1 MNEIPATLPFSPT
14 SEEIRLGEDTRRE
27 RFWKLWGTYL
37 SERQWGTV
45 REDYSADGDVWKSF
59 PFEQARSRVYR
70 WGEDGLLGL
79 SDRFGR
85 LCFGVALWNGKDP
98 ILKERLFGLSGPQG
112 NHGEDVKEL
121 YYYLDATPTH
131 SYCKGL
137 YKYPQAEFPYAE
149 LVAENGRRSQLQPEY
164 ELIDTGIF
172 DQNRYFDVQVE
183 YAKGSIKDILI
194 KVSISNRGPEQADLV
209 FLPTLWYRNT
219 WAWGQIGEECLVEPK
234 IFVAAPGKISA
245 LHQVMGEY
253 EMTFEKGPDG
263 KLPEFLFTDNET
275 NTQLLYGD
283 PSKRR
288 YTKDAFHDAVIHGKG
303 DAVNPENFGT
313 KVAGRYNLSISA
325 GESVVICMRLMEKGA
340 AEGEPFDDSFN
351 DIFAARIKEADE
363 FYDRIIKPSLTDEER
378 RVSRQAYAGLLWSK
392 QFYNLVQ
399 TEWQRGDTTEPPPPP
414 GHSARNCDWDHIFN
428 RDVLSMPDAWEYPYY
443 CSWDLAFHTVAL
455 SGIDASYCKDQLILL
470 LREWY
475 THPNGQ
481 MPAYEWNFSDV
492 NPPVHGWAA
501 LILYYS
507 EKLKGHTDLEFLEK
521 VFQKLLINFT
531 WWVNRKDSDGNNLF
545 EGGFLGFDNISVFDR
560 SKPLPTGGKLKQVD
574 GSAWMALYC
583 LVMLRMALE
592 LALDNPVY
600 ADMGTK
606 FITHFVRI
614 VEAMNDFGGSGL
626 WDEEDGF
633 YYDHLK
639 LENESIPIKVRSIVG
654 LIPMFANGIVTPEMR
669 NFNPGYKNRLEW
681 FIKNR
686 PALCRHLLE
695 TNQVVANSPDAMH
708 LLTAT
713 PRDRLE
719 RILRYMFDE
728 EEFLSPHGIRS
739 VSKFHEKH
747 PYTYTVNGE
756 NYSVDYEPG
765 EGRARMFGGNSNW
778 RGPVWM
784 PINFMIIKSLGAYY
798 QFYGDS
804 FKVEFP
810 TRSGNWVTL
819 KEARKLLAERV
830 SSLFTP
836 DEKGHR
842 PCHGGD
848 ERYAS
853 DPFWKDLILFNEY
866 FHGDTGR
873 GCGASHQT
881 GWTALVAEILAD
893 DSPVLED
900 NKLHYGSHS

>member
-1 MNEIPATLPFSPT
+1 MNDTASMEPT
-14 SEEIRLGEDTRRE
+14 TEEIRLGEDARRE

-45 REDYSADGDVWKSF
+45 REDYSSDGDVWSSF
-59 PFEQARSRVYR
+59 PFDHARSRVYR

-85 LCFGVALWNGKDP
+85 LCFGLALWNGKDP

-137 YKYPQAEFPYAE
+137 YKYPQSEFPYAD
-149 LVAENGRRSQLQPEY
+149 LIAENGRRSQLQPEY
-164 ELIDTGIF
+164 ELVDTGVF
-172 DQNRYFDVQVE
+172 DQSRYFDVQVE

-194 KVSISNRGPEQADLV
+194 RVTISNRGPEQADLV

-219 WAWGQIGEECLVEPK
+219 WSWGAIAEECLTEPK
-234 IFVAAPGKISA
+234 ISIASPAAISA
-245 LHQVMGEY
+245 SHEVMGDY

-263 KLPEFLFTDNET
+263 SLPQFLFTDNET
-275 NTQLLYGD
+275 NTERLYGV
-283 PSKRR
+283 PSGRR
-288 YTKDAFHDAVIHGKG
+288 YTKDGFHDAVIHGKS
-303 DAVNPENFGT
+303 DAVNPERFGT
-313 KVAGRYNLSISA
+313 KAAARYNLSIPA
-325 GESVVICMRLMEKGA
+325 GGSVSLRMRLSAKGEI
-340 AEGEPFDDSFN
+340 EGEPLDDSFN
-351 DIFAARIKEADE
+351 DIFGLRTREADE
-363 FYDRIIKPSLTDEER
+363 FYDSKISPTLSMEEK
-378 RVSRQAYAGLLWSK
+378 RVARQSYAGLLWSK

-399 TEWQRGDTTEPPPPP
+399 TEWAKGDSTEPPPPA
-414 GHSARNCDWDHIFN
+414 GHSLRNQDWENIFN
-428 RDVLSMPDAWEYPYY
+428 RDLISMPDTWEYPYY
-443 CSWDLAFHTVAL
+443 CSWDLAFHMVAL
-455 SGIDASYCKDQLILL
+455 NRIDASYCKDQLILL

-492 NPPVHGWAA
+492 NPPVHGWAT
-501 LILYYS
+501 LMLYYS
-507 EKLKGHTDLEFLEK
+507 EKLKGNHDPDFLEK
-521 VFQKLLINFT
+521 IFQKLLINFT

-560 SKPLPTGGKLKQVD
+560 SKPLPTGGKLKQAD

-592 LALDNPVY
+592 LALENPVY

-606 FITHFVRI
+606 FLTHFTRI
-614 VEAMNDFGGSGL
+614 VEAINDFGGAGL
-626 WDEEDGF
+626 WDEQDGF

-639 LENESIPIKVRSIVG
+639 LEDQSIPIKVRSIVG
-654 LIPMFANGIVTPEMR
+654 FIPMFAAGIVTPEMR

-686 PALCRHLLE
+686 PELCRHMLD
-695 TNQVVANSPDAMH
+695 TNCGVTDGPDAAH
-708 LLTAT
+708 LLTVT
-713 PRDRLE
+713 PRKRLE
-719 RILRYMFDE
+719 SILRYMFDE

-739 VSKFHEKH
+739 VSKYHEEH

-756 NYSVDYEPG
+756 TYSVDYEPG
-765 EGRARMFGGNSNW
+765 EGETRMFGGNSNW

-784 PINFMIIKSLGAYY
+784 PINFMIIRTLKMYD
-798 QFYGDS
+798 QFYGDG

-819 KEARKLLAERV
+819 GEASQLLAKRV
-830 SSLFTP
+830 TSLFVP
-836 DEKGHR
+836 DSEGNR

-848 ERYAS
+848 ARYAS
-853 DPFWKDLILFNEY
+853 DPYWKDLILFNEY

-881 GWTALVAEILAD
+881 GWTALVAEILANEN
-893 DSPVLED
+893 PILTD
-900 NKLHYGSHS
+900 NLRQEAATHKA

>member
-1 MNEIPATLPFSPT
+1 MNDTASMEPT
-14 SEEIRLGEDTRRE
+14 AEEIRLGEDTRRE

-45 REDYSADGDVWKSF
+45 REDYSADGDVWSSF
-59 PFEQARSRVYR
+59 PFDHARSRVYR
-70 WGEDGLLGL
+70 WGEDGILGM

-85 LCFGVALWNGKDP
+85 LCFGLALWNGKDP

-137 YKYPQAEFPYAE
+137 YKYPQAKFPYQ
-149 LVAENGRRSQLQPEY
+149 QLIDVNAKRGQDQREY
-164 ELIDTGIF
+164 ELVDTGVF

-194 KVSISNRGPEQADLV
+194 KVTISNRGPEQADLV

-219 WAWGQIGEECLVEPK
+219 WSWGNIAEECLTEPRLSQ
-234 IFVAAPGKISA
+234 VRPGVIRTSHA
-245 LHQVMGEY
+245 VMGEGV
-253 EMTFEKGPDG
+253 MTFEKGPDG
-263 KLPEFLFTDNET
+263 TPPELLFTDNET
-275 NTQLLYGD
+275 NTERLYG
-283 PSKRR
+283 SKSARR
-288 YTKDAFHDAVIHGKG
+288 FFKDALHDAVIDGKS
-303 DAVNPENFGT
+303 DAVNPEKFGT
-313 KVAGRYNLSISA
+313 KVAARYNLSIPA
-325 GESVVICMRLMEKGA
+325 GESVVLRMRLT
-340 AEGEPFDDSFN
+340 AEGETEGEALDDSFE
-351 DIFAARIKEADE
+351 DIFATRIKEADE
-363 FYDRIIKPSLTDEER
+363 FYSAILKTDLTAEEKK
-378 RVSRQAYAGLLWSK
+378 VARQAYAGLLWSK

-399 TEWQRGDTTEPPPPP
+399 TEWQKGDSTEPTPAP
-414 GHSARNCDWDHIFN
+414 GHDLRNKDWDNIFN

-455 SGIDASYCKDQLILL
+455 NRIDASYCKDQLILL

-501 LILYYS
+501 VMLYYS
-507 EKLKGHTDLEFLEK
+507 EKNRGRRDTVFLEK
-521 VFQKLLINFT
+521 IFQKLLLNFN

-560 SKPLPTGGKLKQVD
+560 SKPLPTGGRLKQAD
-574 GSAWMALYC
+574 GSAWMAFYC
-583 LVMLRMALE
+583 LLMLRMSLE
-592 LALDNPVY
+592 LALENPVY

-606 FITHFVRI
+606 FLTHFTRI
-614 VEAMNDFGGSGL
+614 VEAINDFGGAGL
-626 WDEEDGF
+626 WDEQDGF

-639 LENESIPIKVRSIVG
+639 LEDQSIPIKVRSIVG
-654 LIPMFANGIVTPEMR
+654 LIPMLAAGIVTPEMR
-669 NFNPGYKNRLEW
+669 NFNPGYKNRLDW
-681 FIKNR
+681 FLKNR
-686 PALCRHLLE
+686 PELCRNLIE
-695 TNQVVANSPDAMH
+695 MNGGVSEGPDAFH
-708 LLTAT
+708 LLTVT
-713 PRDRLE
+713 PRKRLE
-719 RILRYMFDE
+719 SILRYMFDE
-728 EEFLSPHGIRS
+728 DEFLSPHGIRS
-739 VSKFHEKH
+739 VSKYHENH

-756 NYSVDYEPG
+756 VYSVDYEPG
-765 EGRARMFGGNSNW
+765 EGKTRMFGGNSNW

-784 PINFMIIKSLGAYY
+784 PINFLIIRSLKMYG
-798 QFYGDS
+798 QFYGDT

-810 TRSGNWVTL
+810 TRSGNWVNLT
-819 KEARKLLAERV
+819 EASNLLTQRV
-830 SSLFTP
+830 TSLFLP
-836 DEKGHR
+836 DAQGNR

-848 ERYAS
+848 IRYAS
-853 DPFWKDLILFNEY
+853 DPHWKDLILFNEY

-881 GWTALVAEILAD
+881 GWTALVAELLANEN
-893 DSPVLED
+893 PVLQD
-900 NKLHYGSHS
+900 NLLHQGNH

>member
-1 MNEIPATLPFSPT
+1 MNEMPETDPVSPT
-14 SEEIRLGEDTRRE
+14 AEEIRLGEDTRRE

-45 REDYSADGDVWKSF
+45 REDYSGDGDVWTSF
-59 PFEQARSRVYR
+59 PFDQARSRVYR
-70 WGEDGLLGL
+70 WGEDGILGL

-85 LCFGVALWNGKDP
+85 ICFGLTLWNGKDP

-131 SYCKGL
+131 SYCRGL
-137 YKYPQAEFPYAE
+137 YKYPQAEFPYQ
-149 LVAENGRRSQLQPEY
+149 QLIDVNAKRGQDQREY
-164 ELIDTGIF
+164 ELVDTGVF

-194 KVSISNRGPEQADLV
+194 KVTISNRGLEQADLV

-219 WAWGQIGEECLVEPK
+219 WSWGNIAEECISEPRLSQLR
-234 IFVAAPGKISA
+234 PGVIGTSHA
-245 LHQVMGEY
+245 VMGEGV
-253 EMTFEKGPDG
+253 MTFEKGPDG
-263 KLPEFLFTDNET
+263 TFPELLFTDNET
-275 NTQLLYGD
+275 NTERLYG
-283 PSKRR
+283 SKSARR
-288 YTKDAFHDAVIHGKG
+288 FFKDAFHDAVIDGKS
-303 DAVNPENFGT
+303 DAVNPEKFGT
-313 KVAGRYNLSISA
+313 KAAARYNLCIPA
-325 GESVVICMRLMEKGA
+325 GESVILRMRLT
-340 AEGEPFDDSFN
+340 AEDETVGEALDDSFE
-351 DIFAARIKEADE
+351 DIFATRIKEADE
-363 FYDRIIKPSLTDEER
+363 FYSAILKPDLTSEEKK
-378 RVSRQAYAGLLWSK
+378 VARQAYAGLLWSK

-399 TEWQRGDTTEPPPPP
+399 TEWQKGDSTEPTPAP
-414 GHSARNCDWDHIFN
+414 GHDFRNKDWDNIFN

-455 SGIDASYCKDQLILL
+455 NRIDAPYCKDQLILL

-501 LILYYS
+501 VMLYYS
-507 EKLKGHTDLEFLEK
+507 EKNRGRRDTVFLEK
-521 VFQKLLINFT
+521 IFQKLLLNFN

-560 SKPLPTGGKLKQVD
+560 SKPLPTGGRLKQAD
-574 GSAWMALYC
+574 GSAWMAFYC
-583 LVMLRMALE
+583 LLMLRMSLE
-592 LALDNPVY
+592 LALENPVY

-606 FITHFVRI
+606 FLTHFTRI
-614 VEAMNDFGGSGL
+614 VEAINDFGGNGL

-639 LENESIPIKVRSIVG
+639 LDDRSVPIKVRSIVG
-654 LIPMFANGIVTPEMR
+654 LIPMLAAGIVTPEMR
-669 NFNPGYKNRLEW
+669 NFNPGYKNRLDW
-681 FIKNR
+681 FLKNR
-686 PALCRHLLE
+686 PELCRNLIE
-695 TNQVVANSPDAMH
+695 MNGGVSEGPDAFH
-708 LLTAT
+708 LLTVT
-713 PRDRLE
+713 PRKRLE
-719 RILRYMFDE
+719 SILRYMFDE
-728 EEFLSPHGIRS
+728 DEFLSPHGIRS
-739 VSKFHEKH
+739 VSKYHENH

-756 NYSVDYEPG
+756 VYSVDYEPG
-765 EGRARMFGGNSNW
+765 EGKTRMFGGNSNW

-784 PINFMIIKSLGAYY
+784 PINFLIIRSLKMYG
-798 QFYGDS
+798 QFYGDT

-810 TRSGNWVTL
+810 TRSGNWVNLT
-819 KEARKLLAERV
+819 EASNLLSQRV
-830 SSLFTP
+830 TSLFLP
-836 DEKGHR
+836 DAQGNR

-848 ERYAS
+848 NRYAT
-853 DPFWKDLILFNEY
+853 DPHWKDLVLFNEY

-881 GWTALVAEILAD
+881 GWTALVAELLANEN
-893 DSPVLED
+893 PVLQD
-900 NKLHYGSHS
+900 NLLHPGNH

>member
-1 MNEIPATLPFSPT
+1 MNDNASREPT
-14 SEEIRLGEDTRRE
+14 AEEIRLGEDSRRE

-45 REDYSADGDVWKSF
+45 REDYSADGDVWTSF
-59 PFEQARSRVYR
+59 PFDHAKSRVYR
-70 WGEDGLLGL
+70 WGEDGILGL

-85 LCFGVALWNGKDP
+85 LCFGLALWNGKDP

-137 YKYPQAEFPYAE
+137 YKYPQAEFPYAD

-164 ELIDTGIF
+164 ELVDTGVF

-183 YAKGSIKDILI
+183 YAKGSFKDILI
-194 KVSISNRGPEQADLV
+194 RVTISNRGPDQADLV

-219 WAWGQIGEECLVEPK
+219 WAWGNIAEECLTEPR
-234 IFVAAPGKISA
+234 ISIASPGVLSSSHA
-245 LHQVMGEY
+245 VMGEGK
-253 EMTFEKGPDG
+253 MTFEKGPDG

-275 NTQLLYGD
+275 NTERLYGV

-288 YTKDAFHDAVIHGKG
+288 YTKDAFHDAVIHGKA
-303 DAVNPENFGT
+303 DAVNPEQFGT
-313 KVAGRYNLSISA
+313 KAAARYNLSIPA
-325 GESVVICMRLMEKGA
+325 GESVVLRMRMTSLGE
-340 AEGEPFDDSFN
+340 AEGEPLDDSFN
-351 DIFAARIKEADE
+351 DIFAIRTKEADE
-363 FYDRIIKPSLTDEER
+363 FYAAILNPTLTAEEKN
-378 RVSRQAYAGLLWSK
+378 VARQAYAGLLWSK

-399 TEWQRGDTTEPPPPP
+399 TEWQKGDSTEPPPAP
-414 GHSARNCDWDHIFN
+414 GHALRNQDWDNIFN

-455 SGIDASYCKDQLILL
+455 NRIDPSYCKDQLILL

-501 LILYYS
+501 VLLYYA
-507 EKLKGHTDLEFLEK
+507 EKLRGRPDTDFLEK
-521 VFQKLLINFT
+521 IFQKLLINFT

-560 SKPLPTGGKLKQVD
+560 SKPLPTGGKLKQAD
-574 GSAWMALYC
+574 GSSWMAFYC
-583 LVMLRMALE
+583 LVMLRMSLE
-592 LALDNPVY
+592 LALVDPVY

-606 FITHFVRI
+606 FLTHFTRI
-614 VEAMNDFGGSGL
+614 VEAINNFGGTGL

-639 LENESIPIKVRSIVG
+639 LEDRSVPLKVRSIVG
-654 LIPMFANGIVTPEMR
+654 FIPMFAGGIVTPEMR
-669 NFNPGYKNRLEW
+669 NFNPGYKSRLEW

-686 PALCRHLLE
+686 PELCRHMLE
-695 TNQVVANSPDAMH
+695 TNNGVSDGPDAFH
-708 LLTAT
+708 LLTVT
-713 PRDRLE
+713 PRERLE
-719 RILRYMFDE
+719 SILRYMFDE

-739 VSKFHEKH
+739 VSKYHEKH

-756 NYSVDYEPG
+756 VYSVDYEPG
-765 EGRARMFGGNSNW
+765 EGKTRMFGGNSNW
-778 RGPVWM
+778 RGPIWM
-784 PINFMIIKSLGAYY
+784 PINFMIIRTLKMYD

-819 KEARKLLAERV
+819 GEASELLAKRV
-830 SSLFTP
+830 TSLFLP
-836 DEKGHR
+836 DAKKNR

-848 ERYAS
+848 PRYAT
-853 DPFWKDLILFNEY
+853 DPYWKDLVLFNEY

-881 GWTALVAEILAD
+881 GWTALVAEIFAND
-893 DSPVLED
+893 NPVLTD
-900 NKLHYGSHS
+900 NLLQEKSRPTA